1 MEKMTSNQPYLLRA
15 IFDWLVDNNCTPHIV
30 VNANFP
36 GVSVPQQYVSD
47 GQIVLN
53 IAPRAV
59 NDFAMD
65 LDAVAFTT
73 RFGGVPTDIYIPVKA
88 IMGIYARENR
98 QGMMFGALEMDGD
111 DDPDTDP
118 PPPSPPKS
126 PSKPRSNRAG
136 LKVVK

>member
-15 IFDWLVDNNCTPHIV
+15 IYDWLVDNNCTPHIV
-30 VNANFP
+30 VNANLP

-65 LDAVAFTT
+65 LDAVAFST

-98 QGMMFGALEMDGD
+98 QGMMFGALDMDGD

-118 PPPSPPKS
+118 PPPRPPKS
-126 PSKPRSNRAG
+126 STRPKGNKPG